1 MKVCKFCGT
10 VCADMAVSCPS
21 CGANEFRQRCD
32 NCGSVFENAGFC
44 PKCGVKVGSRAKIC
58 PDCGATYYSAACPDC
73 GYCVGR
79 TRQQPVTQVIYQ
91 TQQVAVPSGKRC
103 SKWVAFFLCFF
114 LGYLGAHKFYEGKN
128 GMGILYLFTIG
139 LFGIGWLIDTFS
151 LLFKPDPYYV

>member
-1 MKVCKFCGT
+1 MRKNK
-10 VCADMAVSCPS
+10 DR
-21 CGANEFRQRCD
+21 RQK
-32 NCGSVFENAGFC
+32 NG
-44 PKCGVKVGSRAKIC
+44 
-58 PDCGATYYSAACPDC
+58 GATYYSAACPDC

-79 TRQQPVTQVIYQ
+79 TRQQPLTQVIYQ
-91 TQQVAVPSGKRC
+91 TQTVAVPSGKRC